1 MYDGRPPSRVAA
13 EFRKNL
19 KDAIQVTTARTIG
32 HYIAATGLCY

>member
-1 MYDGRPPSRVAA
+1 LYDGRPPSRVAA

-19 KDAIQVTTARTIG
+19 KDAIQVMAARTIG